1 LHIWIVMA
9 DSNAPEHQDRGLFG
23 FGKKKE
29 EETHEQ
35 HPTPEEVPEYGPPP
49 PECQGEGEKKAHE
62 SVMEEIKEGNLIE
75 KLHHPTNNSS
85 SSSSSDEE
93 GGEKGE
99 KKKKKGGLKEKLGG
113 GHKKEGEEHAQGEKK
128 EGLLDKIKDK
138 LPGHDKEEQKGH

>member
-1 LHIWIVMA
+1 MA

-23 FGKKKE
+23 LFGKKKE
-29 EETHEQ
+29 EETHQ
-35 HPTPEEVPEYGPPP
+35 QQPTGHVGDVHHAAPVSQGHVEEPKRYG
-49 PECQGEGEKKAHE
+49 EAEKKPLKGD
-62 SVMEEIKEGNLIE
+62 SKE
-75 KLHHPTNNSS
+75 KLHRSNSSS

-99 KKKKKGGLKEKLGG
+99 KKKKKKGGLKDKLGG

-138 LPGHDKEEQKGH
+138 LPGQHAKA

>member
-1 LHIWIVMA
+1 MA

-29 EETHEQ
+29 EDTHQQ
-35 HPTPEEVPEYGPPP
+35 HPTGHVGDVHHAAPVSQVHVEDPKLH
-49 PECQGEGEKKAHE
+49 GEGEKKPHQGGL
-62 SVMEEIKEGNLIE
+62 KE
-75 KLHHPTNNSS
+75 KLHRSNSSS

-99 KKKKKGGLKEKLGG
+99 KKKKKKGGLKEKLGG

-138 LPGHDKEEQKGH
+138 LPGHHNKKEQKGH